1 MAKDKYKVDKTKPPK
16 PIQLKDASGPP
27 IHDLADE
34 RNYELLDMLFKR
46 KENDPLGKEGL
57 DPNYV
62 YQLMDTDAPSVSAR
76 GQYANPGADMVTYL
90 EGIKE
95 YGEDYKKHGPREFY
109 KDKDKGAE
117 REVKKDDVI
126 TMYDQW
132 NTPQGIDVL
141 LHEARHRSIG
151 THPKAKAL
159 VQESSLSEEAFVRAL
174 DVMYADPLTSAAGLN
189 YLEKALRQNGVSED
203 LMDDMIDTVLNMAK
217 ELETKILKEIN

>member
-1 MAKDKYKVDKTKPPK
+1 MAEDKYKVDKTKPPK

-34 RNYELLDMLFKR
+34 RNYEFLDMLFKR
-46 KENDPLGKEGL
+46 KEDDPLAKEGL

-62 YQLMDTDAPSVSAR
+62 YQLMDTDAPSVNVR
-76 GQYANPGADMVTYL
+76 GQYANPGADMITYL

-95 YGEDYKKHGPREFY
+95 YGDDYKKHGPREFY

-132 NTPQGIDVL
+132 NTPQGIGTL
-141 LHEARHRSIG
+141 IHESRHRGISKIPG
-151 THPKAKAL
+151 AAEL
-159 VQESSLSEEAFVRAL
+159 IQESQLGEESFVRAL
-174 DVMYADPLTSAAGLN
+174 DVMYGDPLTSTAGLK
-189 YLEKALRQNGVSED
+189 YLEKALRQNGVSQENMKD
-203 LMDDMIDTVLNMAK
+203 LIATVLGIAQ
-217 ELETKILKEIN
+217 ELEFKILKGIN